1 MDIKRK
7 ELAKRFSTNIRKG
20 FEKLFAITEIEIK
33 EKKNVPFYFQEYQ
46 VSSQITWY
54 NCVLDSVLH
63 AHF

>member
-33 EKKNVPFYFQEYQ
+33 EKKMFLFIFKSTRYLYR
-46 VSSQITWY
+46 
-54 NCVLDSVLH
+54 
-63 AHF
+63 